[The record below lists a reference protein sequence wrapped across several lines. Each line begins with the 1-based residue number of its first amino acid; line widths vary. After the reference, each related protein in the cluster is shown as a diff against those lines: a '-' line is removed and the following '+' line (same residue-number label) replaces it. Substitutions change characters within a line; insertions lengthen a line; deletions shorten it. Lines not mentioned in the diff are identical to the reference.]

1 MQGLL
6 HCSLSLSIRTKSTKL
21 FKIEEMTSGLSLADK
36 QIDVQNNDAT
46 ATILVTI
53 SLIRNKRIVKKI
65 QRSEY
70 SLFHRKAMG
79 DSF

>member
-1 MQGLL
+1 MA
-6 HCSLSLSIRTKSTKL
+6 
-21 FKIEEMTSGLSLADK
+21 SGLSSADK
-36 QIDVQNNDAT
+36 QIDVQDKCANNDAT

-65 QRSEY
+65 QWSEY

>member
-36 QIDVQNNDAT
+36 QIDVQNNDAI

-53 SLIRNKRIVKKI
+53 
-65 QRSEY
+65 
-70 SLFHRKAMG
+70 
-79 DSF
+79 